1 MSFNHRHRRPSM
13 FNRATILTTLATL
26 AGIVAL
32 SVAPAAIVSAQ
43 AANYPSLQVPTAS
56 TRDYTAAIAS
66 GSGTLAIFQWREGA
80 GPGMHLGLEAGLADY
95 RGTDNLTLFVGG
107 SLARELL
114 RADGDQPLDVL
125 LTGGAGAGFGGGS
138 TVFRLPIGV
147 SLGHTFPLEQGMS
160 LTPYIHPRV
169 SLDICNDCG
178 SGNNNRSEASLNF
191 DLGVSF
197 QVNPRFSVRA
207 AGSFTGSGF
216 YPDDSFAVG
225 FNWTPSA
232 LSGGR

>member
-1 MSFNHRHRRPSM
+1 MSLYRRPSI
-13 FNRATILTTLATL
+13 FKRATGSAALATL
-26 AGIVAL
+26 TGVLVLTTVSSAD
-32 SVAPAAIVSAQ
+32 VSAQ

-56 TRDYTAAIAS
+56 SRDYTAAIAS

-95 RGTDNLTLFVGG
+95 RGSDNLTLFVGG

-114 RADGDQPLDVL
+114 RAGGDQPLDIL

-138 TVFRLPIGV
+138 TVFRLPVGV
-147 SLGHTFPLEQGMS
+147 SVGHTFPLEQGMS

-178 SGNNNRSEASLNF
+178 NGNNNRSEASLNF

-197 QVNPRFSVRA
+197 QWNSRFAVRA

>member
-1 MSFNHRHRRPSM
+1 MSFNCRPSM
-13 FNRATILTTLATL
+13 FRRTSTVVALATL
-26 AGIVAL
+26 SGVCAL
-32 SVAPAAIVSAQ
+32 GVAPTTRLSAQ
-43 AANYPSLQVPTAS
+43 AANYPSLQPPTAS

-114 RADGDQPLDVL
+114 RAGGDQPLDIL

-138 TVFRLPIGV
+138 TVFRLPVGV
-147 SLGHTFPLEQGMS
+147 SIGHTFPLEQGMS

-178 SGNNNRSEASLNF
+178 SGKNNRSEASLNF
-191 DLGVSF
+191 DLGVNF
-197 QVNPRFSVRA
+197 QVNPRFAVRA

-225 FNWTPSA
+225 FNWTPSV